1 MQRGVQLIGNVGG
14 REGERSGKAKNGLF
28 ALVEMWTGFELRDV
42 AQLLF
47 GDLRFSADGRVDVN
61 SKRTPNH
68 QCDLELGEF
77 FQAHRNRAPGS
88 GVEVHADGPPKVFRV
103 ESSNAHAAGNAAEG
117 AFREPKK
124 KASQQTGFVVLD
136 AFESRHRLTSNL
148 RSCHGPGF
156 IQHVGSHHAALIV
169 EMNERSTPL
178 FEMTKVQEDP
188 SLRD

>member
-1 MQRGVQLIGNVGG
+1 MR
-14 REGERSGKAKNGLF
+14 
-28 ALVEMWTGFELRDV
+28 TGFELRDV

-47 GDLRFSADGRVDVN
+47 GDLCSSADGRVDVN

-77 FQAHRNRAPGS
+77 FQAHRNRVPGS

-103 ESSNAHAAGNAAEG
+103 ESSNAHAAGNVAES
-117 AFREPKK
+117 AFREPEK
-124 KASQQTGFVVLD
+124 KASQQTGFVVLE
-136 AFESRHRLTSNL
+136 AFESRHRLTSDL
-148 RSCHGPGF
+148 RSCHGSEF
-156 IQHVGSHHAALIV
+156 IEHDGSHHAAPVV